1 MARYRV
7 LEKSFINN
15 RLVQPGEEIDYDGEA
30 SANLQRLGAGLEEA
44 KPEKR
49 PGKGKEPA
57 APLV

>member
-30 SANLQRLGAGLEEA
+30 SANLQRLDAGPEDV

-49 PGKGKEPA
+49 QGKGKEPA